1 MKGNQNG
8 WVWRLVLVVILLGAA
23 SQVWY
28 AVNKVEY
35 RWGWDRV
42 PQYFY
47 YLSDDPVTAP
57 FDCTV
62 EKITKDGDNSLVTLT
77 GTDGKTAILISQT
90 AAVEVSV
97 GDELFE
103 DDTVG
108 YFPEWRVGPLLQ
120 GLWVTLWLSAA
131 ASVVALVVGLFAG
144 LARLSENYALRS
156 LAGIYIELIRGTPLL
171 VQIYIAYFFIGRIY
185 GLNRDVCGVLA
196 LGLFAGAYVAEIIR
210 AGIQAIPRG
219 QSEAARSL
227 GMTSVQTMVD
237 VILPQAFKK
246 ILPPMAGQFISL
258 IKDSSLVSI
267 IAITDLT
274 KAGREIV
281 SSTFA
286 TFEVWLVVAA
296 MYFLITSVLSQI
308 VYYMERRYSISD

>member
-1 MKGNQNG
+1 M
-8 WVWRLVLVVILLGAA
+8 VILLGMA

-42 PQYFY
+42 PQYFFY
-47 YLSDDPVTAP
+47 HSNDPVSAP
-57 FDCTV
+57 FDCRV
-62 EKITKDGDNSLVTLT
+62 EGITTQ
-77 GTDGKTAILISQT
+77 AQT
-90 AAVEVSV
+90 AKISVDSGDGRKKILLSAADEVEVSV

-103 DDTVG
+103 GDTLG
-108 YFPEWRVGPLLQ
+108 YYAQWRMGPLLQ

-131 ASVVALVVGLFAG
+131 SSIVALVVGLFAG
-144 LARLSENYALRS
+144 LARLSKNYTLRS
-156 LAGIYIELIRGTPLL
+156 LAGIYVEIIRGTPLL
-171 VQIYIAYFFIGRIY
+171 VQIYIAYYFIGRIY
-185 GLNRDVCGVLA
+185 GLDRNICGIMA

-210 AGIQAIPRG
+210 AGIQAIPKG

-227 GMTSVQTMVD
+227 GMTSMQTMLD
-237 VILPQAFKK
+237 IILPQAFKK

-296 MYFLITSVLSQI
+296 MYFLITSVLSQV
-308 VYYMERRYSISD
+308 VYYMERRFSISD

>member
-1 MKGNQNG
+1 MNAEQNG
-8 WVWRLVLVVILLGAA
+8 WAWRLLLVVILLGMA

-35 RWGWDRV
+35 RWGWGRV
-42 PQYFY
+42 PQYFFY
-47 YLSDDPVTAP
+47 NANDPVSAP
-57 FDCTV
+57 FDSV
-62 EKITKDGDNSLVTLT
+62 VREIKTKDGIAAITLVA
-77 GTDGKTAILISQT
+77 TDGEK
-90 AAVEVSV
+90 AVVESAETDVEIAV
-97 GDELFE
+97 GEELFE
-103 DDTVG
+103 GDTVG
-108 YFPEWRVGPLLQ
+108 YFTHWRIGPLLA

-131 ASVVALVVGLFAG
+131 SSIVALFVGLMAG
-144 LARLSENYALRS
+144 LSRLSKNYVLRS
-156 LAGIYIELIRGTPLL
+156 LAGIYVEIIRGTPLL
-171 VQIYIAYFFIGRIY
+171 VQIYIAYYFIGRIY
-185 GLNRDVCGVLA
+185 GLDRNICGILA

-210 AGIQAIPRG
+210 AGIQAIPKG

-227 GMTSVQTMVD
+227 GMNSMQTMVD
-237 VILPQAFKK
+237 IVLPQAFKK

-308 VYYMERRYSISD
+308 VYSMERRFSISD

>member
-1 MKGNQNG
+1 M
-8 WVWRLVLVVILLGAA
+8 VLVVILLGGA

-35 RWGWDRV
+35 RWGWGRV

-47 YLSDDPVTAP
+47 YLANDPVTVP
-57 FDCTV
+57 FDCV
-62 EKITKDGDNSLVTLT
+62 VKEIKKQGKSSRITLVSADGEATTLT
-77 GTDGKTAILISQT
+77 SATDD
-90 AAVEVSV
+90 VEVGV

-103 DDTVG
+103 GDTIG
-108 YFPEWRVGPLLQ
+108 YFAEWRTGPLLQ

-131 ASVVALVVGLFAG
+131 SSVVALIVGLFAG
-144 LARLSENYALRS
+144 LARLSENYVLRS
-156 LAGIYIELIRGTPLL
+156 LAGIYVEIIRGTPLL
-171 VQIYIAYFFIGRIY
+171 VQIYIAYYFIGRIY
-185 GLNRDVCGVLA
+185 GLDRNVCGVLA

-210 AGIQAIPRG
+210 AGIQAIPKG

-227 GMTSVQTMVD
+227 GMTSVQTMLDIV
-237 VILPQAFKK
+237 LPQAFKK

-296 MYFLITSVLSQI
+296 MYFLITSVLSQV

>member
-1 MKGNQNG
+1 MNTEKNG
-8 WVWRLVLVVILLGAA
+8 LLWRLVLVVVLLGIA

-35 RWGWDRV
+35 RWGWERV

-47 YLSDDPVTAP
+47 YHSDDPVSAP
-57 FDCTV
+57 FDCV
-62 EKITKDGDNSLVTLT
+62 VKEIKNEGEKSVITLAATDGEKATLT
-77 GTDGKTAILISQT
+77 SNSDD
-90 AAVEVSV
+90 VEVSV

-103 DDTVG
+103 GDTVG
-108 YFPEWRVGPLLQ
+108 YFAEWRVGPLLQ

-131 ASVVALVVGLFAG
+131 ASVVALIVGLVAG
-144 LARLSENYALRS
+144 LARLSENYAFRS
-156 LAGIYIELIRGTPLL
+156 LSGIYVELIRGTPLL
-171 VQIYIAYFFIGRIY
+171 VQIYIAYYFIGRIY
-185 GLNRDVCGVLA
+185 GLDRDICGVMA

-210 AGIQAIPRG
+210 AGIQAIPKG

-227 GMTSVQTMVD
+227 GMTSVQTMFDIV
-237 VILPQAFKK
+237 LPQAFKK

-296 MYFLITSVLSQI
+296 MYFLITSLLSQV

>member
-1 MKGNQNG
+1 MNVEQNG
-8 WVWRLVLVVILLGAA
+8 WAWRLLLVVILLGMA

-35 RWGWDRV
+35 RWGWERV
-42 PQYFY
+42 PQYFFY
-47 YLSDDPVTAP
+47 HSNDPVTAP
-57 FDCTV
+57 FDCVVTGV
-62 EKITKDGDNSLVTLT
+62 DGAKGIARVTLT
-77 GTDGKTAILISQT
+77 AESGAKVVVRS
-90 AAVEVSV
+90 AAPEVEVGV

-103 DDTVG
+103 GDTVG
-108 YFPEWRVGPLLQ
+108 YFAQWRVGPLLN

-131 ASVVALVVGLFAG
+131 ASVVALFVGLFAG
-144 LARLSENYALRS
+144 LARLSGNYTLRS
-156 LAGIYIELIRGTPLL
+156 LAGLYVEIIRGTPLL
-171 VQIYIAYFFIGRIY
+171 VQIYIAYYFIGRIY
-185 GLNRDVCGVLA
+185 GLDRNICGVMA

-219 QSEAARSL
+219 QGEAARSL
-227 GMTSVQTMVD
+227 GMTSMQTMID
-237 VILPQAFKK
+237 IILPQAFKK

-296 MYFLITSVLSQI
+296 MYFLVTSVLSQI
-308 VYYMERRYSISD
+308 VYYMERRFSISD